1 MSVVDELLREDDEL
15 QKLLRLKRAIDRK
28 LSKLGVGKKRRRGA
42 KRKDGD
48 DVPDAEDF
56 FDVADTANVHDED

>member
-28 LSKLGVGKKRRRGA
+28 LSKLGVGKKKRRKTR
-42 KRKDGD
+42 RSDGD
-48 DVPDAEDF
+48 DTPDAEDF
-56 FDVADTANVHDED
+56 FDVADTANVHDEE